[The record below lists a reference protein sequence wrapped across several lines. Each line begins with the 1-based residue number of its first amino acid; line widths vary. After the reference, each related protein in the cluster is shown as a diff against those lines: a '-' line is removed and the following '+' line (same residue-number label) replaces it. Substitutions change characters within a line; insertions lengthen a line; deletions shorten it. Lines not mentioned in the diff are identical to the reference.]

1 MVALSVVEVDSPTVV
16 VVDWLTVVVDSLGAA
31 VVVLLLL
38 VAAAVVAAGV
48 VVSGLA
54 SGHGVRSEAAVNA
67 PDAQLVVRPRDA
79 EGPSELNRWH
89 KLRSP
94 PEPKGRH
101 DWSHIL
107 QPDFTYRNSTL
118 QPCSTQRQKLRR
130 IARTATLHLGGLGL
144 QTSPR
149 HPETLGY
156 MACFG

>member
-89 KLRSP
+89 NLRSP
-94 PEPKGRH
+94 PEPKG
-101 DWSHIL
+101 SMTGVTSCNL
-107 QPDFTYRNSTL
+107 
-118 QPCSTQRQKLRR
+118 
-130 IARTATLHLGGLGL
+130 
-144 QTSPR
+144 TSPIGTR
-149 HPETLGY
+149 RCNPVQPSGRSCAVSLAPLLFTSAG
-156 MACFG
+156 